1 MTPSQLADFSEIL
14 NPGHLS
20 EFLAVQ
26 KWACLADKPFGQMWA
41 QPGNLT
47 GSISSVVL
55 PKDPKSPDYQRR
67 LEESI
72 GILTTILG
80 LTTAQLAEKVA
91 SIRADLFLV
100 RVDQPML
107 DGTIPLGQATHLLQG
122 IEKMIRAAA
131 TTAANPLH
139 SHRGRLPRGVNEFM
153 EQDVRMGH
161 TKSGSFI
168 VTVVARL
175 DDGDIGAKERE
186 IEVADKPGTPEQV
199 DPTREA
205 PVPFAR
211 RVMTTLSRGLDAAH
225 RHASKDSAAFL
236 GLDEAVAAGVSLPL
250 VQALNELGSSETL
263 RSLDL
268 SFNWSVSE
276 PPPVDVPRSIVM
288 DRKEF
293 QVLSDVE
300 ERLIRIVEPVTET
313 IMGQVQSLERAE
325 PGEDDGDNGIAVIS
339 ADVRGQLRRVHVPL
353 SGSDYDWA
361 IVAHHQKL
369 VYSVTGTLR
378 KDGRKWVLSGDVK
391 PDLSF
396 LQHINKSAFP
406 PRSLFQDGERGE
418 VARPTSATELESPE

>member
-1 MTPSQLADFSEIL
+1 MVASLMAPNQLADFSEIL
-14 NPGHLS
+14 KPGHLS

-55 PKDPKSPDYQRR
+55 PKDPNSPDYQRR
-67 LEESI
+67 LDESI
-72 GILTTILG
+72 GILTRILG

-175 DDGDIGAKERE
+175 DDGSADTKDRE
-186 IEVADKPGTPEQV
+186 IEVADTDATPEQV
-199 DPTREA
+199 DPDREA

-250 VQALNELGSSETL
+250 VQALNELGSSESL

-268 SFNWSVSE
+268 SFNWSETE
-276 PPPVDVPRSIVM
+276 PPPVDVPQSIVI
-288 DRKEF
+288 DREEF
-293 QVLSDVE
+293 QVLSEVE
-300 ERLIRIVEPVTET
+300 ERLIRIIEPVTET

-325 PGEDDGDNGIAVIS
+325 PGEDEGDNGIAVIS
-339 ADVRGQLRRVHVPL
+339 ADVRGQLRRIHVPL

-369 VYSVTGTLR
+369 VYSVTGTLK
-378 KDGRKWVLSGDVK
+378 KDGRKWVLSGDVR
-391 PDLSF
+391 PDLRF
-396 LQHINKSAFP
+396 LQHMNKSEFP
-406 PRSLFQDGERGE
+406 PASLIQNQED
-418 VARPTSATELESPE
+418 VN

>member
-1 MTPSQLADFSEIL
+1 MVASLMSTQNQIADFSEIL

-26 KWACLADKPFGQMWA
+26 QWACLADKPFGQMWA
-41 QPGNLT
+41 HPGNLT

-55 PKDPKSPDYQRR
+55 PKDPDSPDYQRR
-67 LEESI
+67 LDETV

-122 IEKMIRAAA
+122 IEKLIRAAA
-131 TTAANPLH
+131 TTAVNPHH
-139 SHRGRLPRGVNEFM
+139 SHRGRLPRGVNDFM
-153 EQDVRMGH
+153 ERDVRMGH

-175 DDGDIGAKERE
+175 DNG
-186 IEVADKPGTPEQV
+186 EVADKSREIVVTDTEDAPTLVDSYVPE
-199 DPTREA
+199 PS
-205 PVPFAR
+205 VPFAR
-211 RVMTTLSRGLDAAH
+211 RVMTTLSKGLDAAQ
-225 RHASKDSAAFL
+225 RHANKDSETFL

-268 SFNWSVSE
+268 SFNWSITE
-276 PPPVDVPRSIVM
+276 PPPVGVPQSIVM
-288 DRKEF
+288 DRKDF

-300 ERLIRIVEPVTET
+300 DRLVRSIEPVKET

-325 PGEDDGDNGIAVIS
+325 PGEDEGDNGVAVIS

-353 SGSDYDWA
+353 SGSDYEWA
-361 IVAHHQKL
+361 IVAHHQRL
-369 VYSVTGTLR
+369 VYTVTGTLK
-378 KDGRKWVLSGDVK
+378 KDGRKWVLSGDVQ

-396 LQHINKSAFP
+396 LQHMNKSTVP
-406 PRSLFQDGERGE
+406 PRSLVVGDED
-418 VARPTSATELESPE
+418 AK

>member
-1 MTPSQLADFSEIL
+1 MTHNQLADFSEIL
-14 NPGHLS
+14 KPSHLS

-26 KWACLADKPFGQMWA
+26 RWACLADKPFGQMWA

-55 PKDPKSPDYQRR
+55 PKDPRSPDYQRR
-67 LEESI
+67 LDESI
-72 GILTTILG
+72 GILTSILG
-80 LTTAQLAEKVA
+80 VTIGQLAEKVA

-131 TTAANPLH
+131 TTAANPWH
-139 SHRGRLPRGVNEFM
+139 THRGRLPRGVNEFM

-175 DDGDIGAKERE
+175 DDEDTPGKSRQSMEAAADSPQQRDAAD
-186 IEVADKPGTPEQV
+186 EV
-199 DPTREA
+199 

-211 RVMTTLSRGLDAAH
+211 RVMTTLSKGLDAAH
-225 RHASKDSAAFL
+225 RHANKDSAAFL
-236 GLDEAVAAGVSLPL
+236 ALDEAVAAGVSLPL
-250 VQALNELGSSETL
+250 IQALNELGASETL

-268 SFNWSVSE
+268 SFNWSVTE
-276 PPPVDVPRSIVM
+276 PPPADVPESIVFN
-288 DRKEF
+288 RQEF

-300 ERLIRIVEPVTET
+300 EQLIRIVEPVTET

-369 VYSVTGTLR
+369 VYTVTGTLR
-378 KDGRKWVLSGDVK
+378 KEGRRWVLSGEVR

-396 LQHINKSAFP
+396 LRHLNKSTSP
-406 PRSLFQDGERGE
+406 PRSLIEDGERRE
-418 VARPTSATELESPE
+418 ETRSTPAIEPPK